1 MGKAAILVVEDTPDI
16 LEIVCLLLEQ
26 EGYNVYRAEYCSLA
40 FEILADHQV
49 DLIITDLMLP
59 GMTGL
64 EFIHKVRRVA
74 NYDFIPVVAMS
85 AFDQKYL
92 AAAAQAGATKVLHK
106 PEDLDQ
112 LIPTVNHLLR
122 DHPGHFNQQQ
132 SALASS

>member
-1 MGKAAILVVEDTPDI
+1 MRKATILVVEDTPDI

-26 EGYNVYRAEYCSLA
+26 EGYSVYRAEYCSLA
-40 FEILADHQV
+40 FEILTNQQI

-64 EFIHKVRRVA
+64 EFIHKVRRVT

-92 AAAAQAGATKVLHK
+92 TAAAQAGATKILHK

-112 LIPTVNHLLR
+112 LIPIVNHLLR
-122 DHPGHFNQQQ
+122 DRLGHVNQMQ
-132 SALASS
+132 SALASN

>member
-1 MGKAAILVVEDTPDI
+1 MGQRSILVVEDTPDI
-16 LEIVCLLLEQ
+16 LDVVCLLLEQ
-26 EGYNVYRAEYCSLA
+26 EGYSVYKAECCSLA
-40 FEILADHQV
+40 FDVLANHQI

-64 EFIHKVRRVA
+64 EFIHKVRRVV

-92 AAAAQAGATKVLHK
+92 NAAAQAGATKILHK

-112 LIPTVNHLLR
+112 LVPTVNQLLQDSGNR
-122 DHPGHFNQQQ
+122 FNQ
-132 SALASS
+132 SVFASG